1 MRRITRREKIALKL
15 LHGLVHV
22 ANLVFC
28 ERSLDRDIP
37 VDIKVVPLGRRERGK
52 RSLEIGRPFC
62 HGSLRDSKLLIRH
75 DGIVV
80 HVRNALASPWTC
92 PIVPLDQTF
101 KPGMASLI
109 ACSTVGFTPA
119 ITPKANAV
127 VTMLMRSIM
136 CPGSC
141 FL

>member
-37 VDIKVVPLGRRERGK
+37 VDIKVIPLGRRERWK
-52 RSLEIGRPFC
+52 RSLEIGRLFC
-62 HGSLRDSKLLIRH
+62 HGSLRDSKLQIRH

-80 HVRNALASPWTC
+80 HVRDAFPWTC
-92 PIVPLDQTF
+92 PILPLNQTF

-109 ACSTVGFTPA
+109 QMGISKSVGTD
-119 ITPKANAV
+119 
-127 VTMLMRSIM
+127 RH
-136 CPGSC
+136 G
-141 FL
+141 